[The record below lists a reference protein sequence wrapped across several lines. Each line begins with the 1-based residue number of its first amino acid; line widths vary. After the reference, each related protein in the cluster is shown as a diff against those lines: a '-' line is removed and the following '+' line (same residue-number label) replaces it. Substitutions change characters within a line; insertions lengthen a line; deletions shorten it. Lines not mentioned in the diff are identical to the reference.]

1 MKKILLATAFAL
13 TVSLANAQLKY
24 GLKAGVNFANV
35 TASSSGY
42 SLSPSSLISFHLT
55 GFVDIGLNEN
65 FSFQPGI
72 SFQGKG
78 YKSKEEDEGYY
89 VKQKADYS
97 YIEIPLN
104 AVYSLPAGS
113 QGSVFFGAGPYVSFG
128 LFGKYKIDDNFSAE
142 EREILEGLFGE
153 ELKDRDIKF
162 GNKGD
167 DDLTP
172 IDFGLNFMLGYRL
185 NSGLLLNAG
194 YGLGLANVMPK
205 DQREGDSKL
214 KNKVF
219 SISVGYS
226 F

>member
-13 TVSLANAQLKY
+13 TVSFANAQLKY

-35 TASSSGY
+35 TVNGSDY
-42 SLSPSSLISFHLT
+42 SLSPSSVTSFHLT

-78 YKSKEEDEGYY
+78 FKSKEEEDGFY
-89 VKQKADYS
+89 VKEKADYS
-97 YIEIPLN
+97 YVEIPLN

-128 LFGKYKIDDNFSAE
+128 LFGKYKIDDNLSSEDRKIVE
-142 EREILEGLFGE
+142 EFLGQ
-153 ELKDRDIKF
+153 ELKDRDVKF
-162 GNKGD
+162 GNKVGD
-167 DDLTP
+167 DLSP

-214 KNKVF
+214 KNKLF